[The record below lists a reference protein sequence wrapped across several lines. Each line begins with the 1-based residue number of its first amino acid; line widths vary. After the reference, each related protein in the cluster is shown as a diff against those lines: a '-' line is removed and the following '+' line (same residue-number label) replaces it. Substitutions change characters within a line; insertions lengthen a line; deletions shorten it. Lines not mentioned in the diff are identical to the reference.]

1 MILLRLIVVV
11 SLLVLFALARR
22 MYFQWRAGL
31 HRESRDVP
39 RLPAEL
45 LGGADRT
52 WVVFTT
58 PYCATCEPVKQ
69 RLAAHDPDARVVT
82 VDATRE
88 PFLAKAF
95 HVRSA
100 PTVLLADGAGDVQAR
115 LVGAAAVADY
125 VRSPA

>member
-1 MILLRLIVVV
+1 MRLAIVVA
-11 SLLVLFALARR
+11 LVIGFVLARR
-22 MYFQWRAGL
+22 VYLQWRARL
-31 HRESRDVP
+31 HTETRHVP

-45 LGGADRT
+45 LDGADRT

-69 RLAAHDPDARVVT
+69 RLAEHDPGARLVT
-82 VDATRE
+82 IDATRE
-88 PFLAKAF
+88 PQLASAF

-100 PTVLLADGAGDVQAR
+100 PTVLLADSLGDVQAR
-115 LVGAAAVADY
+115 LVGAGAVDDY

>member
-1 MILLRLIVVV
+1 MRVIIVIA
-11 SLLVLFALARR
+11 LVLAFALARR
-22 MYFQWRAGL
+22 LYAQWRAGL
-31 HRESRDVP
+31 QRESRAVP

-45 LGGADRT
+45 LDGADRT

-82 VDATRE
+82 VDASRE
-88 PFLAKAF
+88 PLLAKAF

-100 PTVLLADGAGDVQAR
+100 PTVFLADRAGDVQAR
-115 LVGAAAVADY
+115 LVGAGAVDAY